1 MTNCEVRQVVN
12 GRISDFAG
20 LGNCTNQA
28 LVLTA
33 NPQTSEIGRPT
44 GVAVDSSGNV
54 YIAVCND
61 YRGLVL
67 GASKATFSRCDGRDD
82 QHDCHDNARSP
93 LCSADGNSGNGA
105 AWDVRVEGG
114 NVYFSDVVNDVVDE
128 ATTSGTGLT
137 SVAGS
142 CFYDN
147 PGGPNG
153 TTTGSYS
160 GDHGPATSANLND
173 PTGLYVDGSGNIF
186 IADSDNRS
194 RPGGVG
200 RNHHHDRA
208 APTGFV
214 KPFGVVEDSSG
225 TVYVA
230 DFSGQCIKAVSG
242 ATITTL
248 AGTCGTAGDNVTPGG
263 IAVSNV
269 LFGSNS
275 PDGGGPSNL
284 TFTPG
289 GDLFVNDYG
298 DNQVDQ
304 IVPAAS
310 VTPAGADDDDDN
322 HHHDPAGSATSPPQ
336 PARATGWWL
345 RTAASS
351 TTGATSFYGSTGSI
365 HLNKPVVG
373 MAAAPGGAGYWL
385 VASDGGIFNYG
396 ERPVLRLHAAA
407 SALNKPIVGMAATP
421 DGKGY
426 WLVASDGGIFNYGD
440 APFYGSTGAT
450 HLNKPIVGM
459 AATPDGKG
467 YWLVASDGGIFNY
480 GDASFYGSTG
490 SVHLNKPIVGMAG
503 YARVATATGWW
514 PRTAGSST
522 TATPS
527 STGRAAPSTSTS
539 PSWPWG
545 RPPTAG
551 ATGWR
556 PPTAAYSTTATPPSR
571 ARRAGHRSTSPSWGC
586 PQRRQRPEHRPA
598 LRRSGLRR
606 SGTPRSGSP
615 GHVWGRRSAIAAST
629 AASDP
634 ADPAPARPGRRP
646 HPDDLGLDDVIHRA
660 GILHRWPTV

>member
-1 MTNCEVRQVVN
+1 MRSGLRAGIIASAVLVVGSMVGMAAGIAGASTSSSLSAGTISLIAGSTSGTAGLDVGGSVPAVGATLDDPSDVAAFGQTIYVADMTNCEVRQVVN
-12 GRISDFAG
+12 GQISDFAG

-28 LVLTA
+28 LVLTG

-61 YRGLVL
+61 YL
-67 GASKATFSRCDGRDD
+67 GSGPGCLQSNILKVAGGTISAIVTTSQIATV
-82 QHDCHDNARSP
+82 
-93 LCSADGNSGNGA
+93 CSADGNSGNGA

-160 GDHGPATSANLND
+160 GDHGAATSANLND

-186 IADSDNRS
+186 ISDSDNDRVREVS
-194 RPGGVG
+194 GGIITTIAG
-200 RNHHHDRA
+200 
-208 APTGFV
+208 PTGFV

-230 DFSGQCIKAVSG
+230 DFSGKCIKAVSG

-289 GDLFVNDYG
+289 GDLLVNDYG

-310 VTPAGADDDDDN
+310 STAPTPTPTQGY
-322 HHHDPAGSATSPPQ
+322 
-336 PARATGWWL
+336 WMV
-345 RTAASS
+345 ASDGGIFNY
-351 TTGATSFYGSTGSI
+351 GATSFYGSTGSI

-396 ERPVLRLHAAA
+396 
-407 SALNKPIVGMAATP
+407 SAL
-421 DGKGY
+421 
-426 WLVASDGGIFNYGD
+426 
-440 APFYGSTGAT
+440 FYGSRGGQR
-450 HLNKPIVGM
+450 LNDPIVGM

-490 SVHLNKPIVGMAG
+490 SIHLNKPIVGMAG
-503 YARVATATGWW
+503 SPSGHGYWLVASDGGIFNYGDAQFYGSSGSIHLNKPIVAMGATADGGGYW
-514 PRTAGSST
+514 
-522 TATPS
+522 
-527 STGRAAPSTSTS
+527 
-539 PSWPWG
+539 
-545 RPPTAG
+545 
-551 ATGWR
+551 
-556 PPTAAYSTTATPPSR
+556 
-571 ARRAGHRSTSPSWGC
+571 
-586 PQRRQRPEHRPA
+586 
-598 LRRSGLRR
+598 L
-606 SGTPRSGSP
+606 
-615 GHVWGRRSAIAAST
+615 
-629 AASDP
+629 AASDGGIFNYGD
-634 ADPAPARPGRRP
+634 AAFKGS
-646 HPDDLGLDDVIHRA
+646 A
-660 GILHRWPTV
+660 GGSPLNQPVVGMSSATSAT

>member
-1 MTNCEVRQVVN
+1 MRSGLRAGIIASAVLVVGSMVGMAAGIAGASTSSSLSAGTISLIAGSTSGTAGLDVGGSVPAVGATLDDPSDVAAFGQTIYVADMTNCEVRQVVN
-12 GRISDFAG
+12 GQISDFAG

-28 LVLTA
+28 LVLTG

-61 YRGLVL
+61 YL
-67 GASKATFSRCDGRDD
+67 GSGPGCLQSNILKVAGGTISAIVTTSQIATV
-82 QHDCHDNARSP
+82 
-93 LCSADGNSGNGA
+93 CSADGNSGNGA

-160 GDHGPATSANLND
+160 GDHGAATSANLND

-186 IADSDNRS
+186 ISDSDNDRVREVS
-194 RPGGVG
+194 GGIITTIAG
-200 RNHHHDRA
+200 
-208 APTGFV
+208 PTGFV

-230 DFSGQCIKAVSG
+230 DFSGKCIKAVSG

-289 GDLFVNDYG
+289 GDLLVNDYG

-310 VTPAGADDDDDN
+310 STAPTPTPTQGY
-322 HHHDPAGSATSPPQ
+322 
-336 PARATGWWL
+336 WMV
-345 RTAASS
+345 ASDGGIFNY
-351 TTGATSFYGSTGSI
+351 GATSFYGSTGSI

-396 ERPVLRLHAAA
+396 
-407 SALNKPIVGMAATP
+407 SALFYGSRGGQRLNDPIVGMAATP

-440 APFYGSTGAT
+440 AQFYGSSGSI

-459 AATPDGKG
+459 AGSPSGHG

-480 GDASFYGSTG
+480 GDAQFYGSSG
-490 SVHLNKPIVGMAG
+490 SIHLNKPIVAMG
-503 YARVATATGWW
+503 ATADGGGYW
-514 PRTAGSST
+514 
-522 TATPS
+522 
-527 STGRAAPSTSTS
+527 
-539 PSWPWG
+539 
-545 RPPTAG
+545 
-551 ATGWR
+551 
-556 PPTAAYSTTATPPSR
+556 
-571 ARRAGHRSTSPSWGC
+571 
-586 PQRRQRPEHRPA
+586 
-598 LRRSGLRR
+598 L
-606 SGTPRSGSP
+606 
-615 GHVWGRRSAIAAST
+615 
-629 AASDP
+629 AASDGGIFNYGD
-634 ADPAPARPGRRP
+634 AAFKGS
-646 HPDDLGLDDVIHRA
+646 A
-660 GILHRWPTV
+660 GGSPLNQPVVGMSSATSAT

>member
-1 MTNCEVRQVVN
+1 MRSGLRAGIIASAVLVVGSMVGMAAGIAGASTSSSLSAGTISLIAGSTSGTAGLDVGGSVPAVGATLDDPSDVAAFGQTIYVADMTNCEVRQVVN
-12 GRISDFAG
+12 GQISDFAG

-28 LVLTA
+28 LVLTG

-61 YRGLVL
+61 YL
-67 GASKATFSRCDGRDD
+67 GSGPGCLQSNILKVAGGTISAIVTTSQIATV
-82 QHDCHDNARSP
+82 
-93 LCSADGNSGNGA
+93 CSATGANGDANGGDGA

-160 GDHGPATSANLND
+160 GDHGAATSANLND

-186 IADSDNRS
+186 ISDSDNDRVREVS
-194 RPGGVG
+194 GGIITTIAG
-200 RNHHHDRA
+200 
-208 APTGFV
+208 PTGFV

-230 DFSGQCIKAVSG
+230 DFSGKCIKAVSG

-289 GDLFVNDYG
+289 GDLLVNDYG

-310 VTPAGADDDDDN
+310 STAPTPTPTQGY
-322 HHHDPAGSATSPPQ
+322 
-336 PARATGWWL
+336 WMV
-345 RTAASS
+345 ASDGGIFNY
-351 TTGATSFYGSTGSI
+351 GATSFYGSTGSI

-396 ERPVLRLHAAA
+396 
-407 SALNKPIVGMAATP
+407 SALFYGSRGGQRLNDPIVGMAATP

-440 APFYGSTGAT
+440 AQFYGSSGAI

-490 SVHLNKPIVGMAG
+490 SIHLNKPIVGMAG
-503 YARVATATGWW
+503 SPSGHGYWLVASDGGIFNYGDAQFYGSSGSIHLNKPIVAMGATADGGGYW
-514 PRTAGSST
+514 
-522 TATPS
+522 
-527 STGRAAPSTSTS
+527 
-539 PSWPWG
+539 
-545 RPPTAG
+545 
-551 ATGWR
+551 
-556 PPTAAYSTTATPPSR
+556 
-571 ARRAGHRSTSPSWGC
+571 
-586 PQRRQRPEHRPA
+586 
-598 LRRSGLRR
+598 L
-606 SGTPRSGSP
+606 
-615 GHVWGRRSAIAAST
+615 
-629 AASDP
+629 AASDGGIFNYGD
-634 ADPAPARPGRRP
+634 AAFKGS
-646 HPDDLGLDDVIHRA
+646 A
-660 GILHRWPTV
+660 GGSPLNQPVVGMSSATSAT